1 MLAAM
6 EPLANV
12 KAAGNKPVA
21 AVNGPTDA
29 LGAVFWHSVV
39 PNICPK
45 ANKTPS
51 LSVVA
56 TAGHLREIFAR
67 IQTADIMHIT
77 AASER
82 RLFGEI
88 ENKA

>member
-6 EPLANV
+6 ESLANV

-21 AVNGPTDA
+21 AVNGPTE
-29 LGAVFWHSVV
+29 AVFWHSVV

-67 IQTADIMHIT
+67 IQTADIIHIT